1 MFQLNLIRR
10 IKCRPIVPM
19 IPRRAAGP
27 VVRSFIM
34 APGEIMKSPGPG
46 AESPRGPTGESLS
59 AGGTSKKLRYRLRA
73 NRNVKCRSAVPVR
86 VGPAI
91 VSGNG
96 RSVATTA
103 FRWRVQADYVFTEA
117 FSSRPG
123 QAAEYMSDCR
133 RRAADNMAAARDSR
147 IREHFRFISA

>member
-10 IKCRPIVPM
+10 VKCRPIVPM

-73 NRNVKCRSAVPVR
+73 NRNVKCRSAVPAR
-86 VGPAI
+86 VGTRDCQWERQERNDHGIQVARTGRLRFYGSVLEPA
-91 VSGNG
+91 GTG
-96 RSVATTA
+96 RGVH
-103 FRWRVQADYVFTEA
+103 E
-117 FSSRPG
+117 
-123 QAAEYMSDCR
+123 
-133 RRAADNMAAARDSR
+133 
-147 IREHFRFISA
+147 